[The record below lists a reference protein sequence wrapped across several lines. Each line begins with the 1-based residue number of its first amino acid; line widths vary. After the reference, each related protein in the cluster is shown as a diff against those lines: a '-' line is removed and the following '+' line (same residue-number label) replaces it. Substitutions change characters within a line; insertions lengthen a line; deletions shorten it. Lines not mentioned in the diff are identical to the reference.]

1 MPHSDSSAPG
11 HSATTRAFTPVC
23 DGLWT
28 RVNGNADRRCELVYI
43 PVEHVHL
50 VWPCVAGLIEAAMRR
65 GDLSSFA
72 SVATA
77 VMAGCAQ
84 LWVAVARQQGVEER
98 PSSRAMDGRTRPVAD
113 RDHEIVAAAVTELQQ
128 TERCKFCIV
137 VACGGSSHEEHQ
149 GVDARL
155 RGLCRE
161 RPGGMA
167 RWLHLLTPIENWARA
182 EGCDAMRIMGRRGWS
197 RVLPAYRLT
206 RVVLEKEL

>member
-1 MPHSDSSAPG
+1 MPHSDRPALG
-11 HSATTRAFTPVC
+11 HSAA
-23 DGLWT
+23 
-28 RVNGNADRRCELVYI
+28 VNAPSDRGCALVYI
-43 PVEHVHL
+43 PLEHVHL

-77 VMAGCAQ
+77 VMAGRAQ
-84 LWVAVARQQGVEER
+84 LWVAVARHQGVEER
-98 PSSRAMDGRTRPVAD
+98 PSSRAMDGRTRPDAD

-128 TERCKFCIV
+128 TERRKFCII
-137 VACGGSSHEEHQ
+137 VACGGDQ
-149 GVDARL
+149 
-155 RGLCRE
+155 
-161 RPGGMA
+161 MT
-167 RWLHLLTPIENWARA
+167 RWLDLLAPIEDWARS